1 MKHKLSRLSQSL
13 FLGSSIIVA
22 SMTSVS
28 ASNEFDGLKIAMY
41 QPASTL
47 ASEFANAK
55 LSPEKMLSM
64 ADKLHSTQM
73 SETQEELEFA
83 LVYAAANK
91 GLAEAQ
97 FRLANYYIESEL
109 IEADETEAGFWLEE
123 AIEQGHEGAKFVYE
137 NLYVLS
143 FDIGC

>member
-1 MKHKLSRLSQSL
+1 MKHKLSHLSHSL
-13 FLGSSIIVA
+13 FLSSSIIVA

-28 ASNEFDGLKIAMY
+28 ASNEFDEQKIAMY

-47 ASEFANAK
+47 ASHFSSAK
-55 LSPEKMLSM
+55 LSPEKMLEM
-64 ADKLHSTQM
+64 ANKLHSTQM
-73 SETQEELEFA
+73 STTQEELEFA
-83 LVYAAANK
+83 LIYSAANK

-109 IEADETEAGFWLEE
+109 VEADETEAAFWLEE

-137 NLYVLS
+137 NIYVLS